1 VGDGDLGICLSG
13 GGFRA
18 SLYGLGVLRYLAE
31 AGVLARTDVICGVSG
46 GAITTAAVGEAVAKH
61 GPEALAG
68 SFPDAVFERFAA
80 TVGASDLRTRALK
93 RWARARLTGDL
104 RTRGQVVGDTLAEA
118 LYPTLGDLR
127 DLPERPQLVITG
139 TALPA
144 GRAFRFSRDFLGS
157 FDFGYARPPAGLRTA
172 SAVAASAAAPPA
184 FPALQLETGGIGL
197 RPATPPV
204 LSVSDGGVY
213 DNLGVEWFQGWEP
226 GNRPAAAVHAPFLVV
241 VNASGPLLPQSRAYR
256 GLAELNRI
264 RKIQYAQTQST
275 RIRWLVDEL
284 MAGRQ
289 QGAYLGITRDPR
301 QFTARDGSPV
311 DPKLYAGALP
321 SALVAPLAG
330 LRTDLNRF
338 SADESGLLG
347 YHGYWSAH
355 ARLAAWYPE
364 LAVAEPSWREFERM
378 SDARAAE
385 LAAELTRPKHRIG
398 LGERLR

>member
-1 VGDGDLGICLSG
+1 MGDGDLGICLSG

-46 GAITTAAVGEAVAKH
+46 GSIATAVVGEAVAKD
-61 GPEALAG
+61 GPEALAAR
-68 SFPDAVFERFAA
+68 FPDAVFKPFAA
-80 TVGASDLRTRALK
+80 TVGDADLRTRALK
-93 RWARARLTGDL
+93 RWARSRLTNGRL
-104 RTRGQVVGDTLAEA
+104 TRGQVVGDTLAEA

-157 FDFGYARPPAGLRTA
+157 FDFGYAPPPPGLRA
-172 SAVAASAAAPPA
+172 SSAVAASAAAPPA
-184 FPALQLETGGIGL
+184 FPALQLDTGGIGL
-197 RPATPPV
+197 RPDTPPIV
-204 LSVSDGGVY
+204 SVSDGGVY
-213 DNLGVEWFQGWEP
+213 DNLGVEWFQGWQP
-226 GNRPAAAVHAPFLVV
+226 ANRPPEAIHAPFLVV
-241 VNASGPLLPQSRAYR
+241 VNASGPLLPESRAYR
-256 GLAELNRI
+256 GLAEFNRI

-275 RIRWLVDEL
+275 RIRWLVDEIT
-284 MAGRQ
+284 AGRQ
-289 QGAYLGITRDPR
+289 QGVYLGITRDPR
-301 QFTARDGSPV
+301 KFTARDGSPV
-311 DPKLYAGALP
+311 DPKFYEGALP

-355 ARLAAWYPE
+355 GRLATWYPE
-364 LAVAEPSWREFERM
+364 LAVAEPSWREFEGT

-385 LAAELTRPKHRIG
+385 LAAKLTGAKHRIG